1 MPDQKHCPPAV
12 TPPAC
17 PDSPTALVFTPEQLA
32 QCIAAGESFRQLLDT
47 PAMSPHW
54 PQALQHWQRQAEAVA
69 LLVMNK
75 VDNLKECE
83 Q

>member
-1 MPDQKHCPPAV
+1 MTDQKHCQPAV

-32 QCIAAGESFRQLLDT
+32 TCMAAGEAYRRLLDT
-47 PAMSPHW
+47 SAASPDW

-69 LLVMNK
+69 LLLLNK
-75 VDNLKECE
+75 VNHLKECD

>member
-1 MPDQKHCPPAV
+1 MTDQKHCQPAV

-32 QCIAAGESFRQLLDT
+32 QCIAADRTFRQLLNT
-47 PAMSPHW
+47 PSTSPDW
-54 PQALQHWQRQAEAVA
+54 LKALQQWQWQSEGIA
-69 LLVMNK
+69 LLLLNK
-75 VDNLKECE
+75 VNNLKECE